1 MESDNMKNLAADIFV
16 SLLILDR
23 RMGGSRIR
31 HLLRDGVIREIRE
44 LAEVSLPD
52 IAGEFGESFGEEE
65 IAGIGDCLLDPS
77 LRKKAV
83 ELTQVCLSNHLFS
96 VNQNDIGYPSMMKDL
111 PGMPLVLFGKGDM
124 RLAGGAKMPS
134 VAVVG
139 SRQPTLYGVTA
150 TEDITGELARH
161 GVTII
166 SGLARGIDTTAHETT
181 LKYRGKTI
189 AVMAGGLDMV
199 YPPENRKLFD
209 KIAESGL
216 VLSEMPPGQPAIRQY
231 FPARNRILSGLS
243 DLVAIMEA
251 GEQSGTLHTASFAA
265 AQGRDVF
272 VLPGTIYSEKS
283 RGNLRLIQDG
293 ADILLSAE
301 DILGRLAGQAFF
313 REIDEIKKAERDKSI
328 RSKLANCPDSLTR
341 EESMELITGRLS
353 LCEQTMDELIHATG
367 LKYSVVAP
375 LLSELELSGKVID
388 RRQRYALTFQCP

>member
-1 MESDNMKNLAADIFV
+1 MESDNIENLAADVFV

-31 HLLRDGVIREIRE
+31 HLLRDGVIRSIRD
-44 LAEVSLPD
+44 LAAVSLPD
-52 IAGEFGESFGEEE
+52 IAGGFGENFGDEE
-65 IAGIGDCLLDPS
+65 IIGIGDCLEDAV
-77 LRKKAV
+77 LRKRV
-83 ELTQVCLSNHLFS
+83 DELTKQSIAEHLFT
-96 VNQNDIGYPSMMKDL
+96 VNQNDAGYPSMMKDL
-111 PGMPLVLFGKGDM
+111 PGMPLVLFGKGDIS
-124 RLAGGAKMPS
+124 LTGSAKSSS

-166 SGLARGIDTTAHETT
+166 SGLARGIDTTAHEAA
-181 LKYRGKTI
+181 LKWKGKTI

-199 YPPENRKLFD
+199 YPPENRRLFD
-209 KIAESGL
+209 QIAESGL
-216 VLSEMPPGQPAIRQY
+216 VLSEMPPGQPAFRQY

-301 DILGRLAGQAFF
+301 DILCRLAGQAFF
-313 REIDEIKKAERDKSI
+313 REIDEIKKTEREKSI
-328 RSKLANCPDSLTR
+328 RSRLAECPETLTH
-341 EESMELITGRLS
+341 EENTELITGRLS

-375 LLSELELSGKVID
+375 ILSELELSGKVID
-388 RRQRYALTFQCP
+388 RRQRYALTFQCS

>member
-1 MESDNMKNLAADIFV
+1 MESQSTSNLAADVFV

-31 HLLRDGVIREIRE
+31 HLLRDGVIREIRD
-44 LAEVSLPD
+44 LSAVAMRDLS
-52 IAGEFGESFGEEE
+52 GGFGENFGEEE
-65 IAGIGDCLLDPS
+65 ISGIGDCLEDMS
-77 LRKKAV
+77 LRKRAE
-83 ELTQVCLSNHLFS
+83 ELTKQSIANRLFS
-96 VNQNDIGYPSMMKDL
+96 INQNDAEYPYRMKDL
-111 PGMPLVLFGKGDM
+111 PGMPLVLFGKGDVDLVG
-124 RLAGGAKMPS
+124 RAKTPS
-134 VAVVG
+134 IAVVG

-150 TEDITGELARH
+150 TEDITGDLARH

-166 SGLARGIDTTAHETT
+166 SGLARGIDTAAHETA
-181 LKYRGKTI
+181 LKWKGKTI

-199 YPPENRKLFD
+199 YPPENKKLFD
-209 KIAESGL
+209 QISETGL
-216 VLSEMPPGQPAIRQY
+216 VLSEMPPGQQALRQY

-301 DILGRLAGQAFF
+301 DILARLAGQAFF
-313 REIDEIKKAERDKSI
+313 REIDEIRKSEREKSI
-328 RSKLANCPDSLTR
+328 RTRLAECPETLTR
-341 EESMELITGRLS
+341 EENMELITSRLS

>member
-1 MESDNMKNLAADIFV
+1 MEPENRKNLAADVFV

-31 HLLRDGVIREIRE
+31 HLLRDGMIREIRD
-44 LAEVSLPD
+44 LFSVSPAE
-52 IAGEFGESFGEEE
+52 IAGGSGTGFGEEE
-65 IAGIGDCLLDPS
+65 IAGIAECLEDTT
-77 LRKKAV
+77 LRKKT
-83 ELTQVCLSNHLFS
+83 EDLTGVCLSNGLS
-96 VNQNDIGYPSMMKDL
+96 TVNQNDFEYPFMMKDL
-111 PGMPLVLFGKGDM
+111 PGMPLVLFWKGDLSLTGPA
-124 RLAGGAKMPS
+124 RTPS

-166 SGLARGIDTTAHETT
+166 SGLARGIDTAAHETA
-181 LKYRGKTI
+181 LKWKGKTI

-199 YPPENRKLFD
+199 YPPENRRLFD
-209 KIAESGL
+209 GIAESGL

-301 DILGRLAGQAFF
+301 DILGRLAGLAFF
-313 REIDEIKKAERDKSI
+313 REIDEIKKSEREKSI
-328 RSKLANCPDSLTR
+328 RTRLAECPESLTR
-341 EESMELITGRLS
+341 EENMELILSRLS

-388 RRQRYALTFQCP
+388 RRQRYALTFQCL